1 MVDLG
6 FTLHTHNHYYGRLYT
21 SWALNTNMTSVLFGN
36 YLCCP
41 VHFLVWEQHKAP
53 YVKREPLAISP
64 RLALAISPRLPYL
77 T

>member
-36 YLCCP
+36 YLC
-41 VHFLVWEQHKAP
+41 FT
-53 YVKREPLAISP
+53 S
-64 RLALAISPRLPYL
+64 ALFGLGA